1 MDLGL
6 TWFDFAA
13 LAVLALSGVMAFARG
28 LIRELFSIIAFIGG
42 LIAAIVFA
50 ELLRPTVE
58 SVTPL
63 SGSLASVAAGLLIF
77 LVVFIAITVIS
88 STLAKQTHES
98 TEIGSFD
105 RAAGLAFGVLR
116 GVLAVSLLVLLV
128 RQGDAA
134 SGPSADPAQDAIHG
148 ARTYPMY
155 ESVAKVFE
163 AVLPQAR
170 QRAHDIIDHQ
180 RGESA
185 PIPPPAPAPAPAP
198 APN

>member
-13 LAVLALSGVMAFARG
+13 AVIVLLSAVMSFARG
-28 LIRELFSIIAFIGG
+28 FIREIFSIIAFIGAG
-42 LIAAIVFA
+42 IAAVFFA
-50 ELLRPTVE
+50 DMLRPTVE
-58 SVTPL
+58 NVTPL

-77 LVVFIAITVIS
+77 LVVFIVITVIS
-88 STLAKQTHES
+88 TTLAKQTHQS

-116 GVLAVSLLVLLV
+116 GILVVALLVLLV

-134 SGPSADPAQDAIHG
+134 ASAVDPAQDSIHG

-155 ESVAKVFE
+155 EGVAKALE

-170 QRAHDIIDHQ
+170 QRAHDIIDRQ
-180 RGESA
+180 EGESA
-185 PIPPPAPAPAPAP
+185 AIPPASPAPEPAP